1 MLIHSDL
8 LISFFF
14 FDCVHNLVYSISAKD
29 ELTVHVEANASGQ
42 VGFHVFEIDGCA
54 RVQAVVCALDRLQDQ
69 DTPLTDVRL
78 PLEVKKDRL
87 VYNRQEAN
95 DRKAGGTCPYVFRKV
110 EFRLRVS
117 VRLALH
123 GNGVAFLDWIS
134 VGERKSCFLRGI

>member
-1 MLIHSDL
+1 M
-8 LISFFF
+8 
-14 FDCVHNLVYSISAKD
+14 YSISAKD
-29 ELTVHVEANASGQ
+29 ELTVYVEANASGQ

-54 RVQAVVCALDRLQDQ
+54 RVQAVVCALNRLQDQ

-78 PLEVKKDRL
+78 PLEVKKDWL
-87 VYNRQEAN
+87 VYNRQEAK
-95 DRKAGGTCPYVFRKV
+95 DRKLDGLAAAGGTCPYVFHKV

-134 VGERKSCFLRGI
+134 VGERKSGFLRGI